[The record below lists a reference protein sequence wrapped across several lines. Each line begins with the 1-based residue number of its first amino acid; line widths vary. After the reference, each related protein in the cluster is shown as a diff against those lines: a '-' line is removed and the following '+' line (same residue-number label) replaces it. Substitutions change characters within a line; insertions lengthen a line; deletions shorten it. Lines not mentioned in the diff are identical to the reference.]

1 MQFTDVFGF
10 STHTRDAG
18 NGTIPVATLAG
29 KLHQLQVKAG
39 NAGVI
44 TDVFHQEMIEKIKE
58 APKDYDGDYKI
69 FCEHVRSGLM
79 SPTQIMHLA
88 EVLAEKFKAQ
98 PRREGASQAAAG
110 LLALA
115 AAAPMAQG
123 GAGGAG
129 PSDEIS
135 RLEARV
141 GPAQSRVSR
150 AKARADE
157 LRGQL
162 AIVLHELQNA
172 QAEKNAIDKAL
183 HEAVVGSNKR
193 KRDQA

>member
-1 MQFTDVFGF
+1 MQAGDSFEFAI
-10 STHTRDAG
+10 HIRDANKG
-18 NGTIPVATLAG
+18 ITTVMTLAG
-29 KLHQLQVKAG
+29 KLHELQEKNG
-39 NAGVI
+39 TQGKM
-44 TDVFHQEMIEKIKE
+44 TDVYHKEMIEKIKE

-69 FCEHVRSGLM
+69 FYEHVQSGQM
-79 SPTQIMHLA
+79 SKIQVKNLA
-88 EVLAEKFKAQ
+88 EVLVGKYK
-98 PRREGASQAAAG
+98 PRQALASQAAAG

-129 PSDEIS
+129 PSDEIT

-141 GPAQSRVSR
+141 GPAHSRVAR
-150 AKARADE
+150 AMTRADE

-162 AIVLHELQNA
+162 ASVLHELHIA
-172 QAEKNAIDKAL
+172 EAEKNAIDKAL
-183 HEAVVGSNKR
+183 REAVTASMKR